1 MTLGRALP
9 RALGV
14 LALCAFANC
23 SGTLD
28 SLGGSF
34 GGGSGVGGSNAGSS
48 GGGAGGASASG
59 GKVESAGEGGSDAG
73 ASGAGDS
80 VPTPVRLTGPAAY
93 PNLFK
98 SLLAKT
104 DGDISTKLLGAY
116 KQLFQGAS
124 DTTIYVDAGPNG
136 AYIHDVLHDDVRTEG
151 LGVGMIV
158 AVELSNYDK
167 VQAQVHHDEFD
178 ALWTYAKNKLQ
189 VTSGAASGYFN
200 STCDDTT
207 ACLDPYG
214 MEQFVTALLFAHDLW
229 GSTAATPYG
238 TEALQLMSLLR
249 NKEAENG
256 GVLDDITNVFDA
268 STALPFE
275 QPTASY
281 AFYTRNSLQMPGEF
295 ELWAQAS
302 GDPFWKRAADA
313 ARAGLVAS
321 ADAKTG
327 LWPIRNQFDGSP
339 VAGADFRSASYRTL
353 FNVAVDSAWG
363 FGSAA
368 QNTAQTQVADRL
380 LGFFHAIGKYGAIY
394 NLDGTPTDATPEPG
408 LIAANGALALA
419 ATPGAAKVGDTRFD
433 FVSAVWGETPPIG
446 QTRYFDG
453 ILYLMSLLVL
463 SGQYQV
469 L

>member
-1 MTLGRALP
+1 MTLGRAVSS
-9 RALGV
+9 ALGV
-14 LALCAFANC
+14 LGLCALASC

-28 SLGGSF
+28 SLGGSSA
-34 GGGSGVGGSNAGSS
+34 GESGVGGSSV
-48 GGGAGGASASG
+48 GGAGGASASG
-59 GKVESAGEGGSDAG
+59 GKADSSAGEDGGSDAG

-80 VPTPVRLTGPAAY
+80 VPVPVRLTGPATY
-93 PNLFK
+93 PNLFRDF
-98 SLLAKT
+98 LGKT
-104 DGDISTKLLGAY
+104 EPEISTKLNTAY
-116 KQLFQGAS
+116 KQLFKGTS
-124 DTTIYVDAGPNG
+124 DTTIYIDAGADG

-158 AVELSNYDK
+158 AVELANYDGDK
-167 VQAQVHHDEFD
+167 THQDEFD

-189 VTSGAASGYFN
+189 VTTGAASGYFN

-229 GSTAATPYG
+229 GSSAAKPYG
-238 TEALQLMSLLR
+238 TEALQLMSQLR

-256 GVLDDITNVFDA
+256 GVVDDITSVFDA

-281 AFYTRNSLQMPGEF
+281 TFYTRNSLQMPAEF

-313 ARAGLVAS
+313 ARVGLVAS

-327 LWPIRNQFDGSP
+327 LWPLHNQFDGTP

-353 FNVAVDSAWG
+353 FNVALDSAWG

-368 QNTAQTQVADRL
+368 QNTAQTEVADRL
-380 LGFFHAIGKYGAIY
+380 LGFFHGIGVAKYGAIY
-394 NLDGTPTDATPEPG
+394 NLDGTATDATREAG
-408 LIAANGALALA
+408 LVAANGALAQA
-419 ATPGAAKVGDTRFD
+419 ATPGAAKAGETRFD
-433 FVSAVWGETPPIG
+433 FVSAAWNETVPIG

-453 ILYLMSLLVL
+453 ILYLMSMLVL